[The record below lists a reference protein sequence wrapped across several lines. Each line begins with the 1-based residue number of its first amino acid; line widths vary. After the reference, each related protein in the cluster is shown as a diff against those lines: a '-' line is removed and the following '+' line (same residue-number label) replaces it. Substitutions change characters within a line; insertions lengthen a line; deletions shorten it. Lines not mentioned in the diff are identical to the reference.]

1 MSKRPDDRWQVQ
13 DAKQK
18 FSELVR
24 ATEAE
29 GTQFVTRHGADV
41 VAVVPI
47 QEFRRLIGTD
57 EDFVGHLLNF
67 PTVGDDAA
75 AVFDEIEAARKADLP
90 REIDFGTGE

>member
-1 MSKRPDDRWQVQ
+1 MATRSDDRWQVQ
-13 DAKQK
+13 EAKQK

-47 QEFRRLIGTD
+47 QEYRRLTGGTD
-57 EDFVGHLLNF
+57 DFVGHLLTF
-67 PTVGDDAA
+67 PTIDEDAA
-75 AVFDEIEAARKADLP
+75 TVFDEIEAARKTEFP
-90 REIDFGTGE
+90 REIDLGTGE